1 MGSRATRKVQAL
13 QAVLALLAA
22 LLAAGFALFI
32 VFGVIFWFDEPG
44 APLASVFG
52 EALMI
57 GYGGVI
63 WALPVVLAGT
73 PVLYVAFR
81 RLGWFLARQSAAGGA
96 VLGALVVPA
105 QLIVELIVRGEWA
118 GLFSLEV
125 LGFGLF
131 GALPGAVGGLV
142 FWWIAARPLAPAKK
156 HDGLPETAA
165 PQSRG

>member
-1 MGSRATRKVQAL
+1 MGSSATRKVQAL
-13 QAVLALLAA
+13 QALLALLAA

-32 VFGVIFWFDEPG
+32 IFGVYFWFDEPG
-44 APLASVFG
+44 APLASVLG

-73 PVLYVAFR
+73 LVLYVAFR
-81 RLGWFLARQSAAGGA
+81 RLGWFLAGQSAAGGA

-105 QLIVELIVRGEWA
+105 KLIVELIVRGEWE

-125 LGFGLF
+125 LVYGLF
-131 GALPGAVGGLV
+131 GALPGAIGGLA
-142 FWWIAARPLAPAKK
+142 FWWIAARPLDTRNK